1 MRIFLNR
8 LYLSSKRSFL
18 NPYLY
23 GMALILI
30 ALAVSA
36 VAMPEQKASAYIPVA
51 ILNLDDNEDT
61 KAAVEDMCE
70 MGSIFDFYEVETEAQ
85 MYSDLATGRANT
97 GFILPED
104 LMDKS
109 ASLRTVPD
117 IEVITTPS
125 STLPFMSS
133 EEVFMKL
140 FPKFALRVMW
150 DTVDRS
156 DMSFP
161 SGYEESLADIFD
173 MYLNSNM
180 IYRLET
186 LENIEYNEITNSE
199 KIAIPVYKFAGFFLW
214 MAALLG
220 ALSYLNDC
228 DNKLYMRMN
237 KGERLIM
244 GLILPAAHV
253 IPVIIISVISFLI
266 SGSEFSLGHV
276 LLYSLVCILLA
287 FVIAS
292 VIVLLP
298 LYGKKSGIFAAI
310 LPTYLILSFIF
321 GGVLMNLSVYSP
333 VLRTVSMFFPP
344 FFF

>member
-30 ALAVSA
+30 ALAVAA
-36 VAMPEQKASAYIPVA
+36 VAMPAHKSSAYIPVA
-51 ILNLDDNEDT
+51 VLNLDENEDT
-61 KAAVEDMCE
+61 AAAVEDMCE
-70 MGSIFDFYEVETEAQ
+70 MGSIFDFYEVESETE

-97 GFILPED
+97 GIILPED
-104 LMDKS
+104 LMEKS
-109 ASLRTVPD
+109 GSLRTVPK
-117 IEVITTPS
+117 IRVITTPS
-125 STLPFMSS
+125 STLPLMSS

-140 FPKFALRVMW
+140 FPRFALRVMYE
-150 DTVDRS
+150 TVERS
-156 DMSFP
+156 DVSFP
-161 SGYEESLADIFD
+161 GDYEDSLRDIFD
-173 MYLNSNM
+173 MYLNSNV
-180 IYRLET
+180 IYRLDT
-186 LENIEYNEITNSE
+186 LESIEYNEITNTES
-199 KIAIPVYKFAGFFLW
+199 IAIPVYKFAGFFLW

-237 KGERLIM
+237 KAERLMM

-253 IPVIIISVISFLI
+253 IPVVIISLI
-266 SGSEFSLGHV
+266 SLLIAGYEFSPVHILV
-276 LLYSLVCILLA
+276 YSLVCILIA
-287 FVIAS
+287 FVVAS
-292 VIVLLP
+292 VIALLP
-298 LYGKKSGIFAAI
+298 LHGKKSGIFAAV
-310 LPTYLILSFIF
+310 LPTYLILSFLF

-333 VLRTVSMFFPP
+333 VLRTVSMLFPP

>member
-23 GMALILI
+23 GMAVILI
-30 ALAVSA
+30 ALAIVA
-36 VAMPEQKASAYIPVA
+36 VAMPAQKSSAYIPVA

-70 MGSIFDFYEVETEAQ
+70 MGSIFDFYEVETEAE
-85 MYSDLATGRANT
+85 MYSDLATGKANT

-109 ASLRTVPD
+109 ASMRTVPD
-117 IEVITTPS
+117 IIVITTPS

-140 FPKFALRVMW
+140 FPRFALRIMY
-150 DTVDRS
+150 DTVERS
-156 DMSFP
+156 DIAFP
-161 SGYEESLADIFD
+161 SDYESSLRDIFE

-186 LENIEYNEITNSE
+186 LESIEYNEITNTE

-253 IPVIIISVISFLI
+253 IPVIVIALISFLI
-266 SGSEFSLGHV
+266 SGMEFSIGHV
-276 LLYSLVCILLA
+276 LFYSFTCILLA
-287 FVIAS
+287 FVVAS
-292 VIVLLP
+292 VIALLP
-298 LYGKKSGIFAAI
+298 MHGKKSGIFSAV

-333 VLRTVSMFFPP
+333 VLRTVSMIFPP
-344 FFF
+344 YFF